1 MNKTVDH
8 ASRSHALLSASSASR
23 WLQCPPSAR
32 QEELLP
38 DTTSSF
44 AKEGTVAHEVC
55 DILLKKELKLIVSGT
70 ATRNLNKLK
79 KDELYSSEMLDNAN
93 DYVGYVVEKIK
104 SDEATVLIEE
114 KLDFS
119 AYVPEGFGTGDCI
132 IIQDNVLTIIDYKY
146 GKGVRVEAEYNPQM
160 MLYALGAID
169 MFGYVYDFDMV
180 EMCIYQ
186 PRIDNISEFTMTV
199 ADLLDWGNEKV
210 VPVAKLAFNGDGEYK
225 PGDHC
230 RFCKI
235 RNKCAHLAE
244 YCMETVASKFEDETG
259 KLDHDLLT
267 ADDIAMI
274 VGRIKTVQS
283 WLRDVE
289 NYAINGILDKEF
301 TVPGYKVV
309 EGRSNR
315 VYSDPDKVADTLVDN
330 GYPESTIY
338 EKKLLGIT
346 AMEKA
351 VGKKK
356 FNEIVG
362 ALITKPK
369 GKPTL
374 APITDKRPEYKKEEI
389 LFDDESEEN

>member
-1 MNKTVDH
+1 MNKIVDH

-93 DYVGYVVEKIK
+93 DYVGYVAEKIK

-169 MFGYVYDFDMV
+169 MFGYIYDFDMV

-244 YCMETVASKFEDETG
+244 YCMETVASKFGDETG

-289 NYAINGILDKEF
+289 NYAINGILHEEF
-301 TVPGYKVV
+301 KVPGYKVV